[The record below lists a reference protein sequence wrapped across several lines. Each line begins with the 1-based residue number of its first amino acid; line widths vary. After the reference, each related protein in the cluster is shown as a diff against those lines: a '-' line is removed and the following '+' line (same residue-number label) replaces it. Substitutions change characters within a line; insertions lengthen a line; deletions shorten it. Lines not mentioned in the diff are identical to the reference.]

1 MLNLRLANSKIKRS
15 IIVLTLFLA
24 MMFSI
29 CGVFAAS
36 YSETYDYTI
45 SGSTKAYIVP
55 KANVTNGTCT
65 SSSISGYTND
75 TVNYPKVSV
84 NATPKLNDG
93 GYYVKYDGTAYVYN
107 YNQSSIVKYISGTWT
122 VSK

>member
-29 CGVFAAS
+29 CGVFAAT
-36 YSETYDYTI
+36 YSRTYSYTI

-55 KANVTNGTCT
+55 KANVTNGTCC
-65 SSSISGYTND
+65 
-75 TVNYPKVSV
+75 
-84 NATPKLNDG
+84 
-93 GYYVKYDGTAYVYN
+93 
-107 YNQSSIVKYISGTWT
+107 
-122 VSK
+122 